1 MRNSNLMLTAEPS
14 SSNYWDSVRV
24 RSRTMSNTYTL
35 YNYSET
41 GIIVDK
47 TLVCKAFFDIE
58 HAVIRLCAPEGSG
71 KTHNTK
77 LIHDFFNVLTK
88 HDMLAS
94 APALHFIDSLSKEF
108 DPVAA
113 RTGRMKLFND
123 TLLLDE
129 HPEFFEKH
137 FHRYPV
143 IYLNFELGDI
153 ETLSGFYIRLAL
165 AISHA
170 TDRFVAGIDCDAMPE
185 LQRAKLQTL
194 FSKHK
199 KSKDD
204 LSLESDEWYRCPD
217 GAEIRFL
224 RLKDILDTAYKSS
237 HIILID
243 RYDDAF
249 ESLQG
254 KPWIKEAHGVLM
266 RLLNTMLVDNKQL
279 IKGLLIGVHQFSL
292 EHPDSPSLAS
302 IPTISLTTRYWL
314 KQTGV
319 QSSLL
324 SAFAA
329 MFGYTSSE
337 IVSLCS
343 EYSKSN
349 TFTAVSFEDV
359 SDIIIKQWIGY
370 DFGFKDKRGLP
381 ACFDK
386 CIYAVRYSKSKQKQI
401 CIELAKL
408 MQSVES
414 CQHYYQLLLDE
425 NWSALLLFISRLVYN
440 YSTGN
445 SGCTIGNDNFPGMIE
460 FVLEESYCL
469 YNNKPVCLNFFTTWL
484 VQNAY
489 LTISPDNTLS
499 IPNNYT
505 RGMWENILLSTV
517 HGTRLQLNQDTERQR
532 LIDSLYRGETFV
544 LSDSLDF
551 MWEQLADST
560 CALPAAKLIETT
572 CAFIAGRL
580 TAPKQYLNGKSNIS
594 FDYTDLINLNPKK
607 TNWNVRIAPYG
618 RYLQDLMVSFNFVYI
633 DADDTV
639 DVHNALEQ
647 AAEAALNVV
656 QDIYGVDLKL
666 YIGIAIGQSGFAIKT
681 LDKNNPA

>member
-1 MRNSNLMLTAEPS
+1 
-14 SSNYWDSVRV
+14 
-24 RSRTMSNTYTL
+24 
-35 YNYSET
+35 
-41 GIIVDK
+41 
-47 TLVCKAFFDIE
+47 
-58 HAVIRLCAPEGSG
+58 
-71 KTHNTK
+71 
-77 LIHDFFNVLTK
+77 
-88 HDMLAS
+88 
-94 APALHFIDSLSKEF
+94 
-108 DPVAA
+108 
-113 RTGRMKLFND
+113 
-123 TLLLDE
+123 
-129 HPEFFEKH
+129 
-137 FHRYPV
+137 
-143 IYLNFELGDI
+143 
-153 ETLSGFYIRLAL
+153 
-165 AISHA
+165 
-170 TDRFVAGIDCDAMPE
+170 
-185 LQRAKLQTL
+185 
-194 FSKHK
+194 
-199 KSKDD
+199 
-204 LSLESDEWYRCPD
+204 
-217 GAEIRFL
+217 
-224 RLKDILDTAYKSS
+224 
-237 HIILID
+237 
-243 RYDDAF
+243 
-249 ESLQG
+249 
-254 KPWIKEAHGVLM
+254 
-266 RLLNTMLVDNKQL
+266 
-279 IKGLLIGVHQFSL
+279 
-292 EHPDSPSLAS
+292 
-302 IPTISLTTRYWL
+302 
-314 KQTGV
+314 
-319 QSSLL
+319 
-324 SAFAA
+324 
-329 MFGYTSSE
+329 
-337 IVSLCS
+337 
-343 EYSKSN
+343 
-349 TFTAVSFEDV
+349 
-359 SDIIIKQWIGY
+359 
-370 DFGFKDKRGLP
+370 
-381 ACFDK
+381 
-386 CIYAVRYSKSKQKQI
+386 
-401 CIELAKL
+401 
-408 MQSVES
+408 
-414 CQHYYQLLLDE
+414 
-425 NWSALLLFISRLVYN
+425 
-440 YSTGN
+440 
-445 SGCTIGNDNFPGMIE
+445 MIE